1 MWVHIFEG
9 TGIAIMIAAVVFV
22 GIVLYAITQ
31 WMNSGSH

>member
-1 MWVHIFEG
+1 MWAHIFEG
-9 TGIAIMIAAVVFV
+9 TAVAIAIMAVVFV